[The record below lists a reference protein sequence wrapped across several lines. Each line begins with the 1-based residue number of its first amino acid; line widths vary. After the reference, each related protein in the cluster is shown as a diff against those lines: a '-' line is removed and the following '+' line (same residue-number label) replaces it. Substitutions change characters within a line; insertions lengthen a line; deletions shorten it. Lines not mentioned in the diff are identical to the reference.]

1 MILTCGEINLMSEA
15 TLNNFLREQVFLPGV
30 TQDQLKATESFED
43 FVNLMVRLGNEQGY
57 SFTPEEVKT
66 LVMSEINKQKADM
79 DPRSQALLDQEMATN
94 WKDGE
99 FVETGIQNLRGDDI
113 LPLYP

>member
-1 MILTCGEINLMSEA
+1 MTLTHEEINLMSEA
-15 TLNNFLREQVFLPGV
+15 ALDSFLKEQVFLPGA
-30 TQDQLKATESFED
+30 TQDQLKATESFEA
-43 FVNLMVRLGNEQGY
+43 FVDLMVRLGNERDY

-66 LVMSEINKQKADM
+66 LVMNGINKQKATM
-79 DPRSQALLDQEMATN
+79 DARSQALLDQEMATN

-99 FVETGIQNLRGDDI
+99 FVDTGIQNLRGEDI

>member
-1 MILTCGEINLMSEA
+1 MTLTREETNLMSEA
-15 TLNNFLREQVFLPGV
+15 ALDNFLKEQVFLPGA
-30 TQDQLKATESFED
+30 TQDQLKATESYEN
-43 FVNLMVRLGNEQGY
+43 FVDLMVRLGNEQGY

-66 LVMSEINKQKADM
+66 LVMNQINQQKADM
-79 DPRSQALLDQEMATN
+79 DARSQALLDQEMATN

-99 FVETGIQNLRGDDI
+99 FAETGIQKLRGDDI